1 MKFATAYLENLYPN
15 ECLRLSGNLTF
26 FPRLVG
32 EVHATTDD
40 ACIHLRVQ
48 LFTDREI
55 SATEYTMIYEKL
67 FLVKNAM
74 K

>member
-1 MKFATAYLENLYPN
+1 MKFATAYLKNLYPN

-40 ACIHLRVQ
+40 ACMHLRVQ
-48 LFTDREI
+48 LFTGREI
-55 SATEYTMIYEKL
+55 SATEYTMISKEL

>member
-15 ECLRLSGNLTF
+15 VCLRLSSKLTF
-26 FPRLVG
+26 FPRFVG
-32 EVHATTDD
+32 EVHVTTDD
-40 ACIHLRVQ
+40 SCMHLRVQ

-55 SATEYTMIYEKL
+55 SATKYTMTDKKL

>member
-1 MKFATAYLENLYPN
+1 MKFATAYLGNLYPN
-15 ECLRLSGNLTF
+15 ECLCLSGRLIV
-26 FPRLVG
+26 FPGLVG

-40 ACIHLRVQ
+40 ACMHLRVQ

-55 SATEYTMIYEKL
+55 STTEYTMIYKKL

>member
-1 MKFATAYLENLYPN
+1 MKFATAYLKNLYPN

-26 FPRLVG
+26 FSRLVG

-40 ACIHLRVQ
+40 ACMHLRVQ
-48 LFTDREI
+48 LFTGREI
-55 SATEYTMIYEKL
+55 SATEYTMISKEL

>member
-15 ECLRLSGNLTF
+15 ECFRLSGKLTF

-40 ACIHLRVQ
+40 ACMHLRVQ

-55 SATEYTMIYEKL
+55 SATEYTMIYKEL

>member
-1 MKFATAYLENLYPN
+1 MKFATAYLKNLYPN

-32 EVHATTDD
+32 EVHAATDD
-40 ACIHLRVQ
+40 ACMHLRVQ
-48 LFTDREI
+48 LFTGREI
-55 SATEYTMIYEKL
+55 SATEYTMISKEL
-67 FLVKNAM
+67 FLVKNAT